1 MDLGLGDK
9 IVIVTGGSKDFGLA
23 CARAFL
29 AEDPR
34 VAIVSRAEAKKLG
47 VSPITVSKDLKE
59 AKKE

>member
-1 MDLGLGDK
+1 LRRFPKKFRQVSLAK
-9 IVIVTGGSKDFGLA
+9 NFLTGLA

-29 AEDPR
+29 SEGPR